1 MRINK
6 PPRDRQII
14 FYVSMTVTIGLVLG
28 GWFFSLN
35 KTWNNINLSSKN
47 NFSQVADLSE
57 GMQDIGSDFKN
68 DLQEPADEIAPV
80 LNETIQA
87 VGEAAK
93 QRNEASNLMGELMK
107 ENLENQYGENQ
118 ENLQTPT
125 E

>member
-107 ENLENQYGENQ
+107 ENLESVN
-118 ENLQTPT
+118 P
-125 E
+125 